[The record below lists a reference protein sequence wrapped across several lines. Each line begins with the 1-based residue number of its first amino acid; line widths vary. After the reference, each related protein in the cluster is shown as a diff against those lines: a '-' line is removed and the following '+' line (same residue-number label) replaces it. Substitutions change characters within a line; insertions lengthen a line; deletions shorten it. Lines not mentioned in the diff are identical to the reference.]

1 MPWASLQQ
9 VLPARDTAG
18 LRQEFIALTF
28 LGSFGWIS
36 LLNPFLPAAPQ
47 IVASFEL
54 PVSVVRPPVRFRPS
68 VLFPSPRKFL
78 EQTEPR
84 HQIVTA
90 IIGQDTRR
98 NVTDDVTA
106 GSDAFSS
113 ALKLFPRA
121 SRRRF
126 SEPTTN
132 EGHLSREKATHLDF
146 ESFHRKL
153 DIQLDELYV
162 KLPIIHYIMR
172 QLIIN
177 YPKTVLYS

>member
-54 PVSVVRPPVRFRPS
+54 PVSLVRPS
-68 VLFPSPRKFL
+68 VSSVCPFPSPRKFL
-78 EQTEPR
+78 KQTEPR

-98 NVTDDVTA
+98 NVTDDVTV
-106 GSDAFSS
+106 GSGAFSS

-132 EGHLSREKATHLDF
+132 EGHPSREKATHLDF
-146 ESFHRKL
+146 DSFH
-153 DIQLDELYV
+153 
-162 KLPIIHYIMR
+162 P
-172 QLIIN
+172 
-177 YPKTVLYS
+177 

>member
-54 PVSVVRPPVRFRPS
+54 PVSLSVRPS
-68 VLFPSPRKFL
+68 VSPVCPFPSPRKFL

-162 KLPIIHYIMR
+162 KLPIIHYI
-172 QLIIN
+172 
-177 YPKTVLYS
+177 T

>member
-1 MPWASLQQ
+1 MDFPPQPISSGSASN
-9 VLPARDTAG
+9 R
-18 LRQEFIALTF
+18 RFF
-28 LGSFGWIS
+28 R
-36 LLNPFLPAAPQ
+36 
-47 IVASFEL
+47 ASR
-54 PVSVVRPPVRFRPS
+54 VVVRPSVRPFRPS
-68 VLFPSPRKFL
+68 VLSPRHEEFL

-162 KLPIIHYIMR
+162 KLPIIRYI
-172 QLIIN
+172 I
-177 YPKTVLYS
+177 

>member
-1 MPWASLQQ
+1 MPCASLLQ

-47 IVASFEL
+47 IVASFGL
-54 PVSVVRPPVRFRPS
+54 PVSSVR
-68 VLFPSPRKFL
+68 PSPRKFL
-78 EQTEPR
+78 EQTR
-84 HQIVTA
+84 HQIVTT

-98 NVTDDVTA
+98 TVADDVTV

-113 ALKLFPRA
+113 ALKLFPRT

-126 SEPTTN
+126 SGPTTN
-132 EGHLSREKATHLDF
+132 EGHLSREKASHLDF
-146 ESFHRKL
+146 VSFLRKL
-153 DIQLDELYV
+153 DV
-162 KLPIIHYIMR
+162 
-172 QLIIN
+172 N
-177 YPKTVLYS
+177 

>member
-1 MPWASLQQ
+1 MDFPPQPISSGSASNRRFFRASR
-9 VLPARDTAG
+9 VRCPSAR
-18 LRQEFIALTF
+18 
-28 LGSFGWIS
+28 
-36 LLNPFLPAAPQ
+36 P
-47 IVASFEL
+47 
-54 PVSVVRPPVRFRPS
+54 FRPS
-68 VLFPSPRKFL
+68 VLSPSPRKFL

-153 DIQLDELYV
+153 DIQLDELHV
-162 KLPIIHYIMR
+162 KLPIIHYIM
-172 QLIIN
+172 
-177 YPKTVLYS
+177 